1 MKKLTNKINFA
12 MITTMALLAPTMA
25 SAAAGENPLCELA
38 REFGPI
44 FNTVRMLAFIG
55 AGITIAGWAW
65 GYISGGK
72 VDIIDEVKGKGLAL
86 LVGFFL
92 LFAIGTVLSIF
103 ISMASPDGKL
113 GCVADF
119 FKAS

>member
-12 MITTMALLAPTMA
+12 IITTMALLAPTMA
-25 SAAAGENPLCELA
+25 SAAGESPLCKLA

-72 VDIIDEVKGKGLAL
+72 VNIIDEVKGKGLAL

-103 ISMASPDGKL
+103 ISMAAPDGKL

-119 FKAS
+119 FKA